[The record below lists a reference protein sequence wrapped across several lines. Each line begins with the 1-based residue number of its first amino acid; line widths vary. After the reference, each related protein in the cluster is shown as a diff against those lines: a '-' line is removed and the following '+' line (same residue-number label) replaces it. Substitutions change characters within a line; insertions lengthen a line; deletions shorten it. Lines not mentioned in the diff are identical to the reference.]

1 MMAAFG
7 PPLAVVLF
15 SAEKSHVPKSDQQPN
30 QPLKAEAIELA
41 INALQ
46 QRIEQLQTNLNQQQ
60 KLATLGMV
68 TAVIAHEFNNI
79 LTPMISYTTYALGDK
94 ADEALK
100 KKALERALAG
110 AERMAN
116 ISKSLLGFARG
127 DESTSADVKKCVSET
142 LACLS
147 RDLSKDGIT
156 LTLEITDSLCVAMNA
171 GQLQQVLMNLIV
183 NARAAMVAAKQQ
195 RPAATEDGFSGAMKM
210 IRAGVKRLAVRA
222 YDLGHAAER
231 RMVQIRV
238 EDTGPGI
245 APEIL
250 PKIFD
255 PFFTTKAT
263 PGENGQSQGGGG
275 TGLGLTICKE
285 LITQAGGTIRVESEP
300 GRGTAFILELPA
312 AVAPAQTQAA

>member
-1 MMAAFG
+1 M
-7 PPLAVVLF
+7 
-15 SAEKSHVPKSDQQPN
+15 PKSDQQPN
-30 QPLKAEAIELA
+30 QPLKVEAIELA

-46 QRIEQLQTNLNQQQ
+46 QRIEQLQANLNQQQ

-195 RPAATEDGFSGAMKM
+195 QQKTAPTEDGFSGAMKM

-222 YDLGHAAER
+222 YDLGHSAER

-255 PFFTTKAT
+255 PFFTTKGT
-263 PGENGQSQGGGG
+263 PAENGQGQGG